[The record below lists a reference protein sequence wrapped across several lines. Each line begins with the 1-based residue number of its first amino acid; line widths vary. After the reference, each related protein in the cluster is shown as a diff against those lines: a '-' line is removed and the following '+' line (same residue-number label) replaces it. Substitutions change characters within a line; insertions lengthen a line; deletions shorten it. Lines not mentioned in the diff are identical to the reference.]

1 MCFMKLK
8 FTIFAMMSIFL
19 LGGLTAQELQTKTP
33 VSSEPYAQPWLA
45 KKDTKPGI
53 SSLAKQID
61 VESYAVSGYSPG
73 ETTDLIFSINLVNLD
88 DEYGD
93 LLELTFP
100 TGFTINSVSNN
111 VVFTTDVFGVNPT
124 AAYNGIN
131 GQVVSWGDNNNDFG
145 GIPTN
150 TEVVFSVNVTV
161 AGSVS
166 GDQVIDLFVSGDTYS
181 ALGPAGDFEGS
192 ITVSEGQTISQ
203 IVIESAIHETL
214 EVAVTAAGL
223 VQTLSTAGP
232 FTLFAPTDA
241 AFNALEASS
250 PGIIA
255 DLLADPTGA
264 LTNVLLYHVVS
275 GAAMAADLSD
285 GQILTTLQAGGQT
298 LTVSIAGGNVFIN
311 DAQVIV
317 ADIEATNGVVHV
329 IDAVLV
335 PAEDATNWTVV
346 RDSDDHTTLEAAL
359 LASGLDEPLNDVG
372 LELTLFAPTD
382 AAFDALEAASP
393 GIIAGLLDDPDGALA
408 NVLLYHVVG
417 GTALST
423 DLSDGLEVIT
433 AQGNTVTVT
442 ITGGNVFINDAQVT
456 VADIVTLNGVVHVI
470 DAVLVPENCTVF
482 SGGPYG
488 NFNTTFGGAPVA
500 VNGVCP
506 FNVITGFEAWASEA
520 YIINNFVAGTEYTF
534 GVSGGS
540 SGAWDVSFVVQNATT
555 GEIVAS
561 GDGNSITWVSPTNG
575 NFLIILQEAGT
586 CGGQSINDA
595 EDNGFPYI
603 TCSGSS
609 TVVDIVVNSNI
620 HNTLETAVIAAG
632 LVGTLSGEG
641 PFTLFAPTDAA
652 FAALDAGV
660 LAALLADPTGDLTTV
675 LTHHVVAGLAFSTDL
690 SDNQS
695 IPTLQGESVV
705 VNIDGSVTIT
715 SGSGNV
721 ATVTV
726 ANIVATN
733 GVVHVIDAV
742 LIPSALVSVQDIAG
756 VSALNIYPNPSNN
769 QFTVDLELIN
779 AENVT
784 IDLINLLGQSV
795 KSFDYG
801 TRSAG
806 LNREYIDINDL
817 PEGVY
822 LMNITVGNN
831 QGTAKVQVI
840 R

>member
-1 MCFMKLK
+1 MRLK
-8 FTIFAMMSIFL
+8 FTIFAMMSVFL
-19 LGGLTAQELQTKTP
+19 LGGLSAQEVQTKTP
-33 VSSEPYAQPWLA
+33 VSSEPYVQPWMV
-45 KKDTKPGI
+45 KKKTEQGI
-53 SSLAKQID
+53 FSLSKQVD
-61 VESYAVSGYSPG
+61 AESYAVTGYTSG
-73 ETTDLIFSINLVNLD
+73 ETADLIFSINLVNTD
-88 DEYGD
+88 DEFGD

-111 VVFTTDVFGVNPT
+111 VVFTNDVFGGNPT
-124 AAYNGIN
+124 ASFNGIT
-131 GQVVSWGDNNNDFG
+131 GQVVSWGDDNDNFG

-161 AGSVS
+161 AGGVS

-181 ALGPAGDFEGS
+181 ELGPAGDFDGS

-241 AFNALEASS
+241 AFDALEASS

-255 DLLADPTGA
+255 NLLADPTGA
-264 LTNVLLYHVVS
+264 LTSVLLYHVVA
-275 GAAMAADLSD
+275 GAALAADLSD
-285 GQILTTLQAGGQT
+285 GQILSTLQAGGQT

-317 ADIEATNGVVHV
+317 ADIEASNGVVHV

-335 PAEDATNWTVV
+335 PAEDVTNWTVV
-346 RDSDDHTTLEAAL
+346 RDSDVHTTLEVAL
-359 LASGLDEPLNDVG
+359 LAADLDEALNDVG

-382 AAFDALEAASP
+382 AAFDALELESP
-393 GIIAGLLDDPDGALA
+393 GIIAGLLADPDGALA

-456 VADIVTLNGVVHVI
+456 VADIATSNGVVHVI
-470 DAVLVPENCTVF
+470 DAVLVPENCIVF
-482 SGGPYG
+482 IGGPY
-488 NFNTTFGGAPVA
+488 NDFNTAFGGAPIA
-500 VNGVCP
+500 EDGVCP
-506 FNVITGFEAWASEA
+506 FNVLTGFQAWASEA
-520 YIINNFVAGTEYTF
+520 YFINNFVEGTEYTF
-534 GVSGGS
+534 GLSGGAV
-540 SGAWDVSFVVQNATT
+540 GAWDVSFVIQNATT

-561 GDGNSITWVSPTNG
+561 ADGNSITWVSPADDNY
-575 NFLIILQEAGT
+575 LVILQEAGL
-586 CGGQSINDA
+586 CGGQSTNQA
-595 EDNGFPYI
+595 ANNGFPYI
-603 TCSGSS
+603 TCTGSS
-609 TVVDIVVNSNI
+609 TVVDIVVNSDI

-660 LAALLADPTGDLTTV
+660 LSALLADPTGDLTTV